1 MGYFSRSDGK
11 TDIQWLVKVISPLE
25 LFLIL
30 SQEALCVSQANM
42 KKRFAVER
50 QFQPGVKGL
59 VLLPVPNSALITR
72 FSGPYVIVK
81 KVSDTNYFSQHPRT
95 QEEDSPMP
103 C

>member
-11 TDIQWLVKVISPLE
+11 TDIQWLAKVISPLE

-59 VLLPVPNSALITR
+59 VLLPNSALMAR

-81 KVSDTNYFSQHPRT
+81 KMSDTN
-95 QEEDSPMP
+95 
-103 C
+103 